1 MKSIKNYIDEATQKV
16 DAAGKADKAYTV
28 LQESITEWTL
38 EAGGQVIEASDQV
51 IEASDRKKKALKAA
65 IKAVKDLFTLFGIEA
80 PRLSYLMDVQS
91 GLFKITQR
99 WEYMNKN
106 IDWL

>member
-16 DAAGKADKAYTV
+16 DAAVNAENAYCE

-38 EAGGQVIEASDQV
+38 ETGEQV
-51 IEASDRKKKALKAA
+51 IEASDRKSKALKAA
-65 IKAVKDLFTLFGIEA
+65 IKAVKDLFTLFDIEA
-80 PRLSYLMDVQS
+80 PRLSYLMDVRS

>member
-16 DAAGKADKAYTV
+16 YAAAKADKAYTV
-28 LQESITEWTL
+28 LQESITEL

>member
-1 MKSIKNYIDEATQKV
+1 MKSIKNYIDEATKKV
-16 DAAGKADKAYTV
+16 DAAVKADKAYTV

-38 EAGGQVIEASDQV
+38 EAGGQV

-106 IDWL
+106 SDWL